1 MASNDKPNTMS
12 KFEANSRKCRAEVDH
27 HTKHAWVV
35 VLVVVL
41 EIEVDIQEEQDKHK
55 EKAKQEPKFSL
66 NCHAPPFVPRC
77 AKQHAFE
84 EARPKLPATT
94 ASINPFAPPFV
105 PRCGP
110 RRYNF
115 GRQERKEQALY
126 APQLVMSRM
135 DGGVDVVV
143 LHGSKKR
150 QNMYGS
156 CVSFS

>member
-1 MASNDKPNTMS
+1 MASNDEPSAKSKLEAKP
-12 KFEANSRKCRAEVDH
+12 RKRRAEVDH
-27 HTKHAWVV
+27 TW
-35 VLVVVL
+35 VVVL

-115 GRQERKEQALY
+115 GRKERKEQALY
-126 APQLVMSRM
+126 APNLSCRVWT
-135 DGGVDVVV
+135 VV
-143 LHGSKKR
+143 
-150 QNMYGS
+150 
-156 CVSFS
+156 

>member
-1 MASNDKPNTMS
+1 MASNDKPSTRS
-12 KFEANSRKCRAEVDH
+12 KFEANPRKRRAGVDH
-27 HTKHAWVV
+27 TVTKHTKHAR
-35 VLVVVL
+35 VVVL
-41 EIEVDIQEEQDKHK
+41 EVAVDIQEEQDEHK

-66 NCHAPPFVPRC
+66 NYLAPPFVPRC

-94 ASINPFAPPFV
+94 AFSINPFAPPFV

-115 GRQERKEQALY
+115 GRQEQALY

-135 DGGVDVVV
+135 DGGVDGVVV
-143 LHGSKKR
+143 LHGNKVR
-150 QNMYGS
+150 LD
-156 CVSFS
+156 

>member
-1 MASNDKPNTMS
+1 MACNDKPSTKS
-12 KFEANSRKCRAEVDH
+12 KLEAKPRKRRAEVDH
-27 HTKHAWVV
+27 TVTKHAKHAW
-35 VLVVVL
+35 VVVL

-156 CVSFS
+156 CVSFR